1 MGDDFAAVYEA
12 TAHRITGPVSNTAL
26 DIVGVGPGTRIVD
39 IAAGAGA
46 LSGPAAERGAAVL
59 ATDIAP
65 GMVRRLAER
74 LRPFHRCEV
83 REMDGEALAVPDAS
97 FDAVFSI
104 FGVMLFADWR
114 RGLREQARV
123 LRSGGK
129 ACVATWGEPPG
140 GGPFIAMSAAL
151 RSVFPGVSP
160 PPPPSGML
168 ALSDADR
175 LSAEM
180 SAAGLGS
187 LQVHRVEGIWR
198 GALEMYIS
206 RIPRRCMVTCNP
218 MRRSIRRI
226 VSGSERRSG
235 RSSQSGASGRLSS
248 FAPPCWSQLAIASD
262 IRDGGWLGK
271 KPCRSISR

>member
-1 MGDDFAAVYEA
+1 M
-12 TAHRITGPVSNTAL
+12 
-26 DIVGVGPGTRIVD
+26 
-39 IAAGAGA
+39 
-46 LSGPAAERGAAVL
+46 
-59 ATDIAP
+59 
-65 GMVRRLAER
+65 
-74 LRPFHRCEV
+74 
-83 REMDGEALAVPDAS
+83 
-97 FDAVFSI
+97 
-104 FGVMLFADWR
+104 
-114 RGLREQARV
+114 

-140 GGPFIAMSAAL
+140 GGPFVAMSAAL

-160 PPPPSGML
+160 PPPPSGTL

-187 LQVHRVEGIWR
+187 VQVHRVEGIWR
-198 GALEMYIS
+198 GALEMRIS
-206 RIPRRCMVTCNP
+206 RIPRGCMVTCNP

-248 FAPPCWSQLAIASD
+248 FALPCCRNWLSHLIFAMA
-262 IRDGGWLGK
+262 DGLTDLG
-271 KPCRSISR
+271 